1 MAYSQ
6 EKKQNRL
13 ILSAVI
19 FIPVIAILIFAKIKS
34 KGFNILWK
42 YFAWAKETVAVFV
55 FGMIRVYL
63 YKENES
69 FIMSLIP
76 GMFYVFITY
85 TYILN
90 AKIGFN
96 LNYNLSNILGI
107 VLP

>member
-1 MAYSQ
+1 M
-6 EKKQNRL
+6 
-13 ILSAVI
+13 
-19 FIPVIAILIFAKIKS
+19 
-34 KGFNILWK
+34 
-42 YFAWAKETVAVFV
+42 AVFV

-107 VLP
+107 VLDLVFGYFIINKSKNYEERLE